1 MKNNKILIVSSLLVA
16 AILSLLWQWY
26 FDANTLKLLISTDK
40 TEYNSD
46 GALKVTIQND
56 SRKNVCFSSCYPYY
70 LERKNSN
77 FESYSYSVCQT
88 PDLNQVCVEPR
99 QSKFF
104 ETTLPPLETGIH
116 RMAIPACVGCK
127 IKENF
132 KENRKF
138 YSNEF
143 VIK

>member
-1 MKNNKILIVSSLLVA
+1 MKNKILIASSLLIA

-26 FDANTLKLLISTDK
+26 FDAGALKLSVSTDK

-46 GALKVTIQND
+46 GVLKIAVRNN
-56 SRKNVCFSSCYPYY
+56 SRKNICFSSCYPYF
-70 LERKNSN
+70 LEKKNSN
-77 FESYSYSVCQT
+77 FEPYSYSVCQA
-88 PDLNQVCVEPR
+88 PNLNQDCVEPN

-104 ETTLPPLETGIH
+104 ETALPPVEAGLH
-116 RMAIPACVGCK
+116 RLAIPACVGCK
-127 IKENF
+127 IKNNF
-132 KENRKF
+132 REDKKF